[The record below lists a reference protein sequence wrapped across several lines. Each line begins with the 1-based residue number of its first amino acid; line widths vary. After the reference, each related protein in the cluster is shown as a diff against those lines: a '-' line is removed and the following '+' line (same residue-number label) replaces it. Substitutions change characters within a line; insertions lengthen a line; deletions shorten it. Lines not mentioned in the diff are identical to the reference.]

1 VDTAYIVIV
10 NPNHTHSTRTHTAYP
25 HTVYLHLICPYPHAH
40 RPPAHNTRYID
51 YGEAG
56 GDSIM
61 AKTVGLT
68 AAIGA
73 EMVLNG
79 TIKSTGVLVPT
90 DKAVYNPALDL
101 LEKEGIV
108 FDERTIEL

>member
-1 VDTAYIVIV
+1 
-10 NPNHTHSTRTHTAYP
+10 
-25 HTVYLHLICPYPHAH
+25 
-40 RPPAHNTRYID
+40 
-51 YGEAG
+51 
-56 GDSIM
+56 M
-61 AKTVGLT
+61 AKPVRLT

>member
-1 VDTAYIVIV
+1 MHHEFGVKCADGSAEVLT
-10 NPNHTHSTRTHTAYP
+10 STLLA
-25 HTVYLHLICPYPHAH
+25 
-40 RPPAHNTRYID
+40 
-51 YGEAG
+51 YGEEDNERWG
-56 GDSIM
+56 GEYHSSM
-61 AKTVGLT
+61 SKTVGLT